1 MDPSKLEHFGTRLY
15 RQNPVCGLGKLA
27 DFEFG
32 VFPSSICLTEA
43 APVLG
48 KSPQLAGKISHLD
61 RLVLAHYAYI
71 SANYS
76 YASRLLG

>member
-1 MDPSKLEHFGTRLY
+1 MDPSKPKRFGTRLY
-15 RQNPVCGLGKLA
+15 WQNPVCSLGKLA
-27 DFEFG
+27 YFEFRQFSPG
-32 VFPSSICLTEA
+32 ICLPAT

-48 KSPQLAGKISHLD
+48 KLPQLAGKINHLD

-76 YASRLLG
+76 HATRLLG

>member
-1 MDPSKLEHFGTRLY
+1 MDPSKPKRFGSRLY
-15 RQNPVCGLGKLA
+15 RQNPVCSLGKLA
-27 DFEFG
+27 NFEFG
-32 VFPSSICLTEA
+32 EFASGICLAAT

-48 KSPQLAGKISHLD
+48 KSLQLAGKISHLD

-76 YASRLLG
+76 HASRLLG

>member
-1 MDPSKLEHFGTRLY
+1 
-15 RQNPVCGLGKLA
+15 LA

-32 VFPSSICLTEA
+32 MFPSGICLTA
-43 APVLG
+43 TAPVLG
-48 KSPQLAGKISHLD
+48 KLPQLAGKISHLD

-76 YASRLLG
+76 HASRLLG